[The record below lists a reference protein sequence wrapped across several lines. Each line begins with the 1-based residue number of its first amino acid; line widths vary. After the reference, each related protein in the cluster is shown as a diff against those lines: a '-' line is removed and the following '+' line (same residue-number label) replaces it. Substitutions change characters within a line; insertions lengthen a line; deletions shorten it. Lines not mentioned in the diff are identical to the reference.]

1 VLSRHPVARL
11 APLVRYGQHPQLIGL
26 HLVDEIVGKA
36 PQGKPTDGAAE
47 WPPGEREC
55 DEELLD
61 MLHFVQELA
70 AKAESLTMIEQS
82 GGTQFLIGERVVAD
96 PRHRS

>member
-1 VLSRHPVARL
+1 MAAAANTLSPLRSCTCARLPVLSRHPVARL

-47 WPPGEREC
+47 WPPGER
-55 DEELLD
+55 
-61 MLHFVQELA
+61 
-70 AKAESLTMIEQS
+70 
-82 GGTQFLIGERVVAD
+82 VVAD